1 MGRVRKLRRMQI
13 SLITLFRGAV
23 LLWLVLG
30 ATASL
35 AQPGPPPPSWPPP
48 GVHGVPPK
56 QALADAPLS
65 AETWVAHGT
74 LTLLPVGGLYAASR
88 VGDDRLWA
96 VGAEMGAGMVAAW
109 LPSRLLF
116 LRPQEAGPR
125 WMEMEVAVFGAGLV
139 LTPALAGLGTWA
151 LGEAALH
158 GSLDRGDAL
167 LGALGGAAVGTLL
180 GVVTHGALE
189 WLAGRGRRL
198 NAWRQLI
205 ALGLVGA
212 GATVGYQWA
221 GGGPRP
227 Q

>member
-1 MGRVRKLRRMQI
+1 MRI
-13 SLITLFRGAV
+13 SLLTLVRGAV

-30 ATASL
+30 ATVSL

-48 GVHGVPPK
+48 RASGAPPER
-56 QALADAPLS
+56 ALADAPLS
-65 AETWVAHGT
+65 AGAWVAHGT
-74 LTLLPVGGLYAASR
+74 LTLLPLGGVYAASR

-96 VGAEMGAGMVAAW
+96 VGAEVGAGMVAAW

-116 LRPQEAGPR
+116 LRSQSAGPR
-125 WMEMEVAVFGAGLV
+125 WMELEVSVFGAGLV

-158 GSLDRGDAL
+158 GSRDRGDAL
-167 LGALGGAAVGTLL
+167 LGAWGGAAVGTLL
-180 GVVTHGALE
+180 GVATYGALE
-189 WLAGRGRRL
+189 RLAGPSPRL
-198 NAWRQLI
+198 KAWRQLI

-221 GGGPRP
+221 GGGPP
-227 Q
+227 PL